1 MFGVRHIYHCAK
13 LYLNNV
19 KVWEMG
25 QYDLVKDD
33 LYKIF
38 DYPFLNL
45 KGLTSKTFN
54 LLKVEF
60 TKLSLPVNE
69 EGPDIGDETD
79 FD

>member
-1 MFGVRHIYHCAK
+1 MIEIIITCINTFIHYIFGVRHIYHCAK

-19 KVWEMG
+19 KVLEMG

-38 DYPFLNL
+38 DYHFLNL

-54 LLKVEF
+54 LLKV
-60 TKLSLPVNE
+60 
-69 EGPDIGDETD
+69 
-79 FD
+79 